1 MKSDHPRR
9 HKSDL
14 RGAHR
19 KCSGY
24 HAAHGSGAGAPG
36 CRRQQCP
43 RWVNPPHART
53 DVHAHHAR
61 WGQGPRGHRA
71 YWQDAWS
78 PGGASPSFHRPC
90 CPLWMV
96 GPEAQNKGPA
106 PGSMGW
112 SLRGPRGPRRGPGE
126 QVPAGRGGGGGVFR
140 SAVRGDLKPEATGAC
155 SEGGSRRKPD
165 KEPPNTQGSENPTPP
180 ASRRPA
186 ATLPLSVLVPF
197 LPCPQAPGRQPPKG
211 SATSFF
217 QPRAVLTRTAIR

>member
-1 MKSDHPRR
+1 MPLFPSFSWLNSPPLYLSVPHLLYPLLLTITGCCSPVKSDHPRR

-126 QVPAGRGGGGGVFR
+126 QVPAGRGC
-140 SAVRGDLKPEATGAC
+140 SARL
-155 SEGGSRRKPD
+155 
-165 KEPPNTQGSENPTPP
+165 
-180 ASRRPA
+180 
-186 ATLPLSVLVPF
+186 
-197 LPCPQAPGRQPPKG
+197 
-211 SATSFF
+211 
-217 QPRAVLTRTAIR
+217 